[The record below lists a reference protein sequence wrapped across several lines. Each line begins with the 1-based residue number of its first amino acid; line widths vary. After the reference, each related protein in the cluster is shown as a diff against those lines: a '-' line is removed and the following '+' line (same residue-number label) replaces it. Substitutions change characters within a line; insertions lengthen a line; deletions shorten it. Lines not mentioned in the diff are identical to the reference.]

1 MASYRI
7 YTLNRAG
14 RIITASDADCIN
26 DEAAFTWAATTLG
39 PHASIE
45 LWQGTRCV
53 GGLSRNRITPG
64 RPAGVPLAGHQSGH
78 QNDNARP
85 APAGTR

>member
-14 RIITASDADCIN
+14 RIVTAADAECTN

-39 PHASIE
+39 PNASIE

-64 RPAGVPLAGHQSGH
+64 RPPDMPLPGHQPGH
-78 QNDNARP
+78 QNDNAGP
-85 APAGTR
+85 APVGPQ